1 MKFIRG
7 LSSITLVSCLSVSSG
22 AAVAKV
28 TEPVSN
34 PTSSAQ
40 TESAIIA
47 NPLEF
52 IRDTIRTVD
61 QLNQIRLREQRR
73 QEAERR
79 RQELEA
85 ARREAT
91 EQQRLEAE
99 RRQQYFESLS
109 PEEQQ
114 AYIQEQR
121 ALQAQREKEANLF
134 LLGVMSLMFGGSSS
148 DTGAEGSPNDL
159 CYVYNSDG
167 TMAYTTTRDRISN
180 FSGVECRSR

>member
-1 MKFIRG
+1 MKFICR

-28 TEPVSN
+28 TEQVPN

-40 TESAIIA
+40 TEPMIIA
-47 NPLEF
+47 NPFRIIREGVRTIDQVNEF
-52 IRDTIRTVD
+52 RR
-61 QLNQIRLREQRR
+61 REQRR

-99 RRQQYFESLS
+99 RRRQYFESLS
-109 PEEQQ
+109 PEEKKAYLAEQQ
-114 AYIQEQR
+114 AM
-121 ALQAQREKEANLF
+121 QAKRDQAATIF
-134 LLGVMSLMFGGSSS
+134 LLGVAAMMFGGGTDTNQGDEGFALCHVENGPDGRPIYKQVPLSQTSGLSSC
-148 DTGAEGSPNDL
+148 L
-159 CYVYNSDG
+159 
-167 TMAYTTTRDRISN
+167 
-180 FSGVECRSR
+180 